1 MGLDAL
7 SRAIAATVA
16 DLADAI
22 AAAAPRVIAA
32 GLLIAIAAVGISLV
46 LWGLRRA
53 LGRILPDDQ
62 RLVGRLVVVIVGL
75 VLWFGVALAV
85 LGVLGLEA
93 IAASL
98 GTAAGFLA
106 LGVSYALSDMIED
119 TVAGVY
125 LLRDRDFEIGDRVRT
140 ADRTGEV
147 LAIGLRKTRLRVAA
161 GETTVLAN
169 RTVEREWTREAD
181 EQRD

>member
-1 MGLDAL
+1 MVTGPVWTTVESTIDAVANGIVVAAPRL
-7 SRAIAATVA
+7 LAAILLV
-16 DLADAI
+16 AI
-22 AAAAPRVIAA
+22 AAA
-32 GLLIAIAAVGISLV
+32 GISLA
-46 LWGLRRA
+46 LWILQRA
-53 LGRILPDDQ
+53 LDRVLPDDQ
-62 RLVGRLVVVIVGL
+62 HLVGRLVVVFVGI

-85 LGVLGLEA
+85 LGVLGLEE
-93 IAASL
+93 IAASV
-98 GTAAGFLA
+98 GTAVGFLA

-147 LAIGLRKTRLRVAA
+147 LAIGLRKTRLRVAD

-169 RTVEREWTREAD
+169 RTVEREWTREGED
-181 EQRD
+181 RP